1 MSDIDRL
8 RDFVSYVRKHRD
20 SFQDFNDITVSQLRE
35 QAADMLVE
43 LTPVEADAII
53 TLYRKALRVV
63 EEEEGEEEE
72 GFDLTGEY
80 GPYGFDN

>member
-8 RDFVSYVRKHRD
+8 RDFVSYVRRHRG
-20 SFQDFNDITVSQLRE
+20 SLQGFNEISVIELRE
-35 QAADMLVE
+35 QAASMLVE

-53 TLYRKALRVV
+53 TLYRKALEAV
-63 EEEEGEEEE
+63 EDLPDD

-80 GPYGFDN
+80 GHYGNGD